1 MKERFKLITETHL
14 LIIKEN
20 KILLLLRE
28 NTGYEDGKY
37 SVVAGHVEQNEN
49 IKKAMSRE
57 SLEEANLIIKEED
70 LDFVHVMN
78 RKSDSE
84 RISFFFAPKRWEGEP
99 QNMEPDKCSDLSW
112 FPINAL
118 PDNMVAYVKK
128 AIEYYLKNIQ
138 YSEFGW

>member
-20 KILLLLRE
+20 QILLLLRA

-49 IKKAMSRE
+49 IKKAMARE
-57 SLEEANLIIKEED
+57 ALEEANLTIKEED
-70 LDFVHVMN
+70 LEFVHVMN

-84 RISFFFAPKRWEGEP
+84 RISFFFAPQKWEGEIKK
-99 QNMEPDKCSDLSW
+99 MEPDKCSDLSW
-112 FPINAL
+112 FPLDNL
-118 PDNMVAYVKK
+118 PNNIIPYVKK
-128 AIEYYLKNIQ
+128 AIEHYLNGIK

>member
-20 KILLLLRE
+20 QILLLLRA

-49 IKKAMSRE
+49 IKKAMARE
-57 SLEEANLIIKEED
+57 ALEEANLTIKEED
-70 LDFVHVMN
+70 LEFVHVMN

-84 RISFFFAPKRWEGEP
+84 RISFFFAPKKWEGEIK
-99 QNMEPDKCSDLSW
+99 NMEPDKCSDLSW
-112 FPINAL
+112 FPLNNL
-118 PDNMVAYVKK
+118 PNNIIPYVKE
-128 AIEYYLKNIQ
+128 AIEHYLNQIK